1 MEYLKERTFE
11 IFRYILP
18 GLLAMASILCL
29 DSNIIHPYDLLTKLK
44 AFAGAD
50 VLLATVIAFV
60 IGLVLDEA
68 NLVLINILKINRFKV
83 SYNPKNNLTTAEK
96 YSLIRKY
103 SLENFKYV
111 EYWYIMKG
119 MCQNIGLVFV
129 SFLFI
134 SIFKLFQSANTI
146 PWLLCIF
153 CCIVSIIGLYKRGID
168 YARFARQELDSTID
182 ILGLIDKPN
191 HESK

>member
-18 GLLAMASILCL
+18 GLLAMTSILCL
-29 DSNIIHPYDLLTKLK
+29 DPSIIHPYDLLAKLK
-44 AFAGAD
+44 TFAGTD

-60 IGLVLDEA
+60 IGLVLDEG
-68 NLVLINILKINRFKV
+68 NLVLINILKLNKFKV
-83 SYNPKNNLTTAEK
+83 SYTPKNNLTTAEK

-103 SLENFKYV
+103 SIENFKYV

-129 SFLFI
+129 SFLFLCI
-134 SIFKLFQSANTI
+134 LKLFQTTNTM
-146 PWLLCIF
+146 PWLLCIL

-182 ILGLIDKPN
+182 ILRLIDKPN
-191 HESK
+191 HESN